1 MEVCVRVAEDREADE
16 TRSVALDAHS
26 VYEGIPSPRDWEK
39 MKRGVSGIVEVASR
53 GTLLVAGVEGRI
65 AGAVVY
71 LPPASPRPDIFEGEW
86 SVTRMLSVS
95 PGYGGQGIGRMLSEE
110 CVRRAENDRAGT
122 IALDTGEMMV
132 AARTIYQRLGFEAV
146 REVEP
151 RFGFRYLTRGAG
163 QGGCG
168 DHPRSREPSCEAM
181 DPSCSRLVTSRASCS
196 MRRVL

>member
-1 MEVCVRVAEDREADE
+1 MEVCIRVAEDREADE
-16 TRSVALDAHS
+16 IRSVALDAHS
-26 VYEGIPSPRDWEK
+26 VYEGIPSRRDWEK

-53 GTLLVAGVEGRI
+53 GTLLV

-86 SVTRMLSVS
+86 SVTRMLSAS

-122 IALDTGEMMV
+122 IALDTGEIML
-132 AARTIYQRLGFEAV
+132 AARTIYRRLGFEAV

-151 RFGFRYLTRGAG
+151 RFGFRYWLHSRG
-163 QGGCG
+163 
-168 DHPRSREPSCEAM
+168 
-181 DPSCSRLVTSRASCS
+181 L
-196 MRRVL
+196 